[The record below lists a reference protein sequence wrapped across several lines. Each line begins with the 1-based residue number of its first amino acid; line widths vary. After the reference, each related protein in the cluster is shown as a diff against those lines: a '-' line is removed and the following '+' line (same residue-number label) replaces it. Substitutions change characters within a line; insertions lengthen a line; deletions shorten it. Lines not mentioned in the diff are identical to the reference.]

1 MLTTNRLVGRLN
13 VMINRKEQILETAA
27 ELLQSRSFSSFSY
40 KDIMDR
46 IGIAKPTIHH
56 HFSTK
61 ADLGLALI
69 DHYIETTKVALEGI
83 NQKHRKPWDRIEGYF
98 NWMSG
103 IMLSGNKI
111 CPTGILQ
118 AEYNVIPEKM
128 RKSLSF
134 RTQFIQTWLATV
146 LADGK
151 AEGTMEFPGKPED
164 HALLIH
170 SAIQGAL
177 QQARAEGAKKFTTVI
192 HQLRKGMEVKK

>member
-1 MLTTNRLVGRLN
+1 
-13 VMINRKEQILETAA
+13 MINRKEQILETAA
-27 ELLQSRSFSSFSY
+27 ELLQSRSFNSFSY

-46 IGIAKPTIHH
+46 IGITKPTIHH

-69 DHYIETTKVALEGI
+69 DHYFETLKVAFEDI
-83 NQKHRKPWDRIEGYF
+83 TQRHRKPWGRIEGYF

-128 RKSLSF
+128 RKSLSL
-134 RTQFIQTWLATV
+134 RTQFIQTWLASV
-146 LADGK
+146 LADGI
-151 AEGTMEFPGKPED
+151 AEGSMEFPGKPED
-164 HALLIH
+164 QALLIH
-170 SAIQGAL
+170 SAVQGAL
-177 QQARAEGAKKFTTVI
+177 QQARAEGPKKFTTVVQ
-192 HQLRKGMEVKK
+192 QLREGMKAKK